1 MSERTGLCADH
12 LCKHNNG
19 GGYYGIC
26 NHPVVTHPIYTG
38 GVDRLLMNTCQFKE
52 TKDGRI
58 VITGGARGCGKSSV
72 AEAIKKIFKEE
83 GNDCFEIDRGT
94 GKGGSHSL

>member
-1 MSERTGLCADH
+1 MSKTVLCADN

-38 GVDRLLMNTCQFKE
+38 GVDRLLMNTCPLRE

-58 VITGGARGCGKSSV
+58 VITGGGRNAGKTFV
-72 AEAIKKIFKEE
+72 TEAIKKCFEE
-83 GNDCFEIDRGT
+83 EQNDCTET
-94 GKGGSHSL
+94 E